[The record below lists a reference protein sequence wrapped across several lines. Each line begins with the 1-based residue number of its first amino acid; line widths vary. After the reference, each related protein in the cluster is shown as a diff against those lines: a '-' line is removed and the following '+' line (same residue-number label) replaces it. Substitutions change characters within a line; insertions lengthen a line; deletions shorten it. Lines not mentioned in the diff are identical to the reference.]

1 MELICTEIGN
11 GVRHLQLKGDLDIAG
26 VGAVETRFYAH
37 CGGPQPKVLVDL
49 SATGFVASLGIRL
62 LLQSIKTAVARGGRL
77 ILWNPRPA
85 VAAALEISGLGQFVR
100 HGSAAEGA
108 AAVIEACEKTTGFS
122 RSNLSTCPNQQSPA
136 N

>member
-1 MELICTEIGN
+1 MELICTEISN

-62 LLQSIKTAVARGGRL
+62 LLQAIKTVGARGGRL
-77 ILWNPRPA
+77 VLWNPRPA
-85 VAAALEISGLGQFVR
+85 VSSALEISGLGQFVR
-100 HGSAAEGA
+100 QGTEAEGIA
-108 AAVIEACEKTTGFS
+108 TLFRADEKTTGFG
-122 RSNLSTCPNQQSPA
+122 RSNLTT
-136 N
+136 